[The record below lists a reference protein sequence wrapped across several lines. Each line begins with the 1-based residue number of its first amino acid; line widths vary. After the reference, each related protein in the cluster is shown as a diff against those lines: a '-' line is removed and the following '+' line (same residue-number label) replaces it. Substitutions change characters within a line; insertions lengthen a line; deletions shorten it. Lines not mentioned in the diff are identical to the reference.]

1 VLQYLETWKLGNLET
16 WKYKMHSTDYQTETN
31 DSGAVIYNT
40 EQWFPAIR
48 VRKMK
53 YDKISKPKSNSS
65 ESTFLRNDF
74 QIHQ

>member
-1 VLQYLETWKLGNLET
+1 
-16 WKYKMHSTDYQTETN
+16 MHSTDYQTETN

-65 ESTFLRNDF
+65 ESTVLRKDYLS
-74 QIHQ
+74 HR